1 VFIIKLGKALDT
13 QEFVKNERGTVT
25 LRFKKK
31 RGEPKSIV
39 SEFSIV
45 QTGKKHIIVVPTI
58 GLKKRRSMDGNTEI
72 VRADI
77 GSAVIIF

>member
-1 VFIIKLGKALDT
+1 MFVIRLGKALCT
-13 QEFVKNERGTVT
+13 QALVKKKKGTIT

-31 RGEPKSIV
+31 RGELKPVV
-39 SEFSIV
+39 SDFSIA
-45 QTGKKHIIVVPTI
+45 QTGSKHIIVVPVS
-58 GLKKRRSMDGNTEI
+58 GLKKRKSMDGNTEI

>member
-1 VFIIKLGKALDT
+1 MFVIKLGKALDT
-13 QEFVKNERGTVT
+13 QEFVKKEKGTIT

-31 RGEPKSIV
+31 RGESKPVV

-45 QTGKKHIIVVPTI
+45 QTGKKHIIVVPVI
-58 GLKKRRSMDGNTEI
+58 GLKKRKSMDGNTEI